1 MIYDNLMTNLNSV
14 AIAPAA
20 AAGKVVT

>member
-20 AAGKVVT
+20 AAGKVIT

>member
-1 MIYDNLMTNLNSV
+1 LRHHTGLDAH

-20 AAGKVVT
+20 AADVEKHG